1 MFIFIILII
10 LFLCAGSIFLTYK
23 ILEIEKDLDT
33 LYDNYA
39 GQLEKLIKNNLE
51 MSDT

>member
-10 LFLCAGSIFLTYK
+10 LFLCVAAIVLTFK

-39 GQLEKLIKNNLE
+39 TQLEKLLKLNLE
-51 MSDT
+51 RGR

>member
-10 LFLCAGSIFLTYK
+10 LFLCVASIFLTYK
-23 ILEIEKDLDT
+23 ISEIEKDLET

-39 GQLEKLIKNNLE
+39 AQLENLIKNKLE
-51 MSDT
+51 RV

>member
-10 LFLCAGSIFLTYK
+10 LFLCVAFTFFTFK
-23 ILEIEKDLDT
+23 ILEIEKDLNI

-39 GQLEKLIKNNLE
+39 TQLEKLLKLNLE
-51 MSDT
+51 RGR